1 MAACQTSEP
10 PLATNW
16 QKIGGRL
23 LRIYLIGRVM
33 VEGTDGVLEA
43 SGLPGRQGRLA
54 LVYLAAQPRRVD
66 RAELADVLWPGE
78 LPEAWD
84 TGLSAVISKL
94 RKALGRVGAE
104 DVLTGTHGAYE
115 MRLPEGTFVDL
126 RTAINEL
133 DRAEGAID
141 RGAPD
146 EAWSHATVASAIFRR
161 RFLPGETGPWIDRMR
176 RDLRDYEIRTFD
188 TLARVWLAK
197 GNAKAALPP
206 ARHVVDIAPY
216 RESSY
221 ARLMECHL
229 AAGDNAE
236 ALRVYGELRDL
247 LVATMGISPS
257 PLVEEM
263 YLRALG

>member
-1 MAACQTSEP
+1 MD
-10 PLATNW
+10 W
-16 QKIGGRL
+16 RKIGDRL
-23 LRIYLIGRVM
+23 LRFYLIGRVM
-33 VEGTDGVLEA
+33 VEGPDGVLEA

-54 LVYLAAQPRRVD
+54 LVYLSAQPRRVD
-66 RAELADVLWPGE
+66 RAELAEVLWPDE

-84 TGLSAVISKL
+84 TGLSAVVSKL
-94 RKALGRVGAE
+94 RKALGRVGAG

-126 RTAINEL
+126 RTAVNEL
-133 DRAEGAID
+133 DRAEGALD
-141 RGAPD
+141 RQSPD

-197 GNAKAALPP
+197 ANPKAALPL
-206 ARHVVDIAPY
+206 ARHVVDLAPY
-216 RESSY
+216 RETGY
-221 ARLMECHL
+221 ARLMEVHL
-229 AAGDNAE
+229 AGGNNAE
-236 ALRVYGELRDL
+236 AVRVYGELSELLRD
-247 LVATMGISPS
+247 TMGISPS
-257 PLVEEM
+257 AVVEDM